1 MSKTFEELRKEMQSN
16 YGRQVNGR
24 QVKGPIEVK
33 ATEESKTSFSDIRK
47 EMNDK
52 YNLVSKVN
60 DDFINTFYTDANNY
74 LKSAKDTYDGI
85 EYSTAASIYGSQ
97 AETIADLRKRS
108 GAIRQ
113 YLKANKNSIDSKTYD
128 AFSSDLDSLED
139 TLSKYLDS
147 FSEAKKYYG
156 QFKNEDDYNV
166 AKLYSMSSKEI
177 KDHIQKLM
185 GEKASA
191 VLSGDL
197 DALKNKDGLFYT
209 LSDGSKVSLQDIYEA
224 KMLEEDL
231 KDPDFEYYSQ
241 IGANVKNPN
250 IEAVP
255 DKGLYIGKLRIFGKD
270 GADVG
275 NVVTMSRD
283 NADYIAFM
291 EANGGTT
298 AEYGLKSKYRFM
310 TDEEVSIYNYYLGK
324 GDKEKADDYLDSL
337 EDTLS
342 QRQGG
347 QIAEN
352 IKGNKF
358 QELIFAAGAGLENF
372 AYGVGNLDNYIMGT
386 KADPLSATQYAAP
399 TVRENMEGGWGVAYD
414 VVNTTAN
421 MLPSI
426 MVGMATGGVGGSIT
440 MGVSTMGNAYAE
452 MRNLGYDE
460 WQSRGY
466 GFLVGASEAV
476 LQYALGG
483 ISKLGGKVSGNAVS
497 KLVSKVDNAL
507 ARTAIKL
514 GGNMASEGLEEAI
527 QTALEPAFKALMTG
541 EDFEAAEWDDILYS
555 ALLGA
560 LSAGMLEG
568 VPTIAGTV
576 VNSQQAQKYYGSDPN
591 ALVGEALEI
600 DPDNAHAQ
608 RMQSRLDSGKNVSG
622 YQLNR
627 LVEANEQTLRT
638 QDKATMKS
646 AVEKKL
652 TELGEKG
659 DIGKLADIIVKAQ
672 TGETLTRSERST
684 LVNSKYGRRVST
696 TLNPD
701 IIEQGGYDTAWAENI
716 GTERI
721 NAESYNKGLYDL
733 ATEKAGVT
741 VSEKK
746 PSVTVDATKKEIAT
760 ESKFEVSTD
769 GKTKLG
775 DTEVSIKEI
784 ASVKN
789 GEVMLRLEDGSTVKA
804 RDVEYGSSDEGLLY
818 ENVVHMGL
826 NAATANAFVSG
837 YDGSV
842 PVAEYALG
850 FRQAYRYGELG
861 IPKQE
866 INSEDFS
873 LGISLAQRSLAYDLG
888 KTDAK
893 YKASENESKKVK
905 IASTDAIKSEKI
917 ATKGEKK
924 GKLHN
929 SLKPTNET
937 QRASLKALGV
947 IAEALGI
954 DIYTF
959 ESDVVDGKRQGSN
972 GWYDRVHNRLY
983 IDLYAGSDGS
993 GTMLYTTAHE
1003 LTHHIREKLPAKFKA
1018 FADFL
1023 FEEYGKEGISV
1034 SELIAEKRAF
1044 LEEKGRITPDMSE
1057 QEAYDLAYEEVVA
1070 DSCESFLADGDAVA
1084 KIAEL
1089 KAKDK
1094 TLWQTIKDFITSLV
1108 ARIKAAYEGLSPNS
1122 VEGRLVA
1129 EMLDSAEKLQ
1139 QMWTEMLVE
1148 ASDVVE
1154 IDTDTKSVVPIMNS
1168 ERTWTASEYVTERK
1182 ATAEKIAKALDVDMK
1197 TAYKYIDDINS
1208 VAKLIADDRAR
1219 LDYEPNLDENA
1230 TVLKPNS
1237 DYKYSVDMSTL
1248 CAKRLLFTGTFD
1260 AIQRALPNT
1269 VFDSEDI
1276 VALREMMQKRGYEVA
1291 CGICYVE
1298 STRREIGRITQD
1310 FIDSYKE
1317 AQKTGKP
1324 ITRINSEGKA
1334 VDLKKT
1340 KDQMK
1345 TSADTSTDKFF
1356 ADKDYTPTLAD
1367 LNTTD
1372 IDLVKRDHP
1381 LVYEAYLNF
1390 MNARGQAKPK
1400 LLETRAEYKGEIL
1413 NHFKY
1418 KSAVTARNNAGG
1430 LRLQS
1435 FSDFEV
1441 PHLID
1446 MMQIVMDMSRV
1457 GLKSQAY
1464 TKVPAFAEVFGDSGV
1479 KINLSL
1485 IAKGDGLDADGN
1497 LIFDDV
1503 EGIDHKKAFDLRN
1516 KFSKNV
1522 GTILVGKND
1531 AHIIAA
1537 MADPRIDYI
1546 IPFHKS
1552 SWKESLYDA
1561 LGLTGYADYTDTQH
1575 EKPIDKD
1582 RKISD
1587 YDPSEYWDFTKT
1599 GDENAQI
1606 YLEKCREDGRIPKFP
1621 QFQGYPGYWKLLIDF
1636 KMYDNDGI
1644 GSPQE
1649 VVQPVFD
1656 MEASERILREYKGG
1670 HKNFPVAKDVVEDFV
1685 KEHKNNIKYSDRID
1699 IVDVNGKQY
1708 DHVIELDYNVFNK
1721 VSRRGSA
1728 YIDFIRNNLINKKI
1742 TVHNSNG
1749 ASEVIEFAKS
1759 NERVRKDGTN
1769 NFKRVLGELEQ
1780 ARNETKKLVIVNADE
1795 TARISQLAQHKTEN
1809 SHQWLDANGWDL
1821 RISYV
1826 MSDKGIIYPV
1836 ELHIAKTKDSRNIL
1850 YDVNVKINEGISI
1863 DKIATSLRSKKNAKQ
1878 AVKVPK
1884 PSNGGLYHKNASV
1897 SSGKKKKNPHSD
1909 RVSYAPT
1916 FYSYMGK
1923 IVDGIKIDKM
1933 GAGGVVSYLK
1943 GRGVK
1948 DEEIKWSGIE
1958 AFLEGKKSVT
1968 KAELQ
1973 EFVARSQ
1980 LTIEEKLG
1988 EGGAEITLEPSA
2000 YAAFGEDSWMVMRGG
2015 ELLDTYTWSE
2025 DSGLYESDETGG
2037 GFKTKERVLEYF
2049 KEKYGSGDTRWGK
2062 YKLEGGTNYREFV
2075 FKMPHSSYS
2084 NSAMSVHW
2092 GIDAKGV
2099 LAHARIQDMTTA
2111 DGKKMLFVEEIQS
2124 DWHNAGQKFGY
2135 EGEDTEASLASK
2147 DYKTIESMLRLLRI
2161 QGFMEG
2167 DEVKVSEELAALD
2180 VYARA
2185 LKTFDVSIERTH
2197 FGGDP
2202 SEPLVYV
2209 MWWDGDA
2216 TTVEEDATE
2225 FKESI
2230 ESDLLH
2236 IRDNDLID
2244 FAHAE
2249 IAPDAPFKDTYHEY
2263 VLKRL
2268 LRMAAEEGYDSIGW
2282 TTADIQSDRWSNEYA
2297 EGYRIEYDQDIPKF
2311 LRKYG
2316 KKWGATV
2323 GKTPLPGLNS
2333 KETYYDVNREESFD
2347 SFAVWQDT
2355 VRETIDQQG
2364 GDQRYVLFGMDGNDW
2379 IAYDKRTGIEYDRAK
2394 VNKTSDSVWSM
2405 DITDS
2410 MKDSVLYEGQVLYQD
2425 RDSDSFS
2432 NRSLLAN
2439 ALEGVAQNDIERNKL
2454 KEYKNKISLI
2464 ESEQAKLA
2472 ELRAKIKELSFATG
2486 PRDNDAIK
2494 KLRFA
2499 ENQTANR
2506 INTYDRQLLSLE
2518 ATTALKGVLEREKQM
2533 AYKRAEQ
2540 KGKEALKAQR
2550 EKDRERNAKTQREL
2564 MTRYQESRKKGIEGR
2579 KMTEMRYKIK
2589 TVVNELN
2596 QYLTKGTKDKHVP
2609 IGLQKPI
2616 AEALAAVN
2624 MDTVGAEERIAKKQ
2638 AEMRVAK
2645 SLEEMQRLSKEIE
2658 HIQEMGGNMEAKLS
2672 RLKTAYDSI
2681 INSDDPLV
2689 AGSHDEVISNTIDRV
2704 MEVVGNTPLRDMS
2717 LYQLEA
2723 VYDMYRMVLTSVR
2736 NANKAFKAAKNEEIS
2751 VIANRVMEEIDK
2763 LGKKQKL
2770 YRTKAAQTA
2779 SSFDWN
2785 NLKPV
2790 YAFERIGSSTFTE
2803 VFNAVREG
2811 EDTWARDMSEAEA
2824 FREENFKKHKYDSWD
2839 FKKRYSFTSTSGM
2852 QFELSL
2858 DQIMSLYA
2866 YSKREQAKD
2875 HLKKGGIVFDETT
2888 EVTVKTKLG
2897 IPVKFNPTQ
2906 ATAYNLSDETLV
2918 DIIGKLT
2925 PEQIAF
2931 VDAMQDYLSTTMGEK
2946 GNEVSLALYDV
2957 KLYKEKNYFPLK
2969 SATQFMAKA
2978 KEQQKG
2984 EVKIKNSGFSK
2995 ETTPKASNPIVLTP
3009 FMDVWAGHVNEMSM
3023 YHAFVLPLEDFY
3035 RVFNYKTPTSDTM
3048 ATESVEMFLQNAH
3061 GKAATQYI
3069 DQLLKDLNGGA
3080 VSDPRES
3087 LGKAM
3092 MSNFKKAAVMASLSV
3107 VVQQPTAMVRATAL
3121 VDAKYFAGKKLS
3133 KGKHKAMWE
3142 EVKKYAPV
3150 AVIKEMGYFDTGMGR
3165 GAVEWLK
3172 GEKTLMDKVDDAVSK
3187 APALADEV
3195 TWVAI
3200 WNAVKRET
3208 LHTHKNLQPNSEAF
3222 LKAVGERFTE
3232 VIVKTQVYDSTLSR
3246 SANMRSKGA
3255 LMNMWTA
3262 FMAEPTTSINMLQ
3275 SGIWEAKK
3283 GNKKHLARVMGAVYG
3298 SVVLNAALV
3307 SLVYAMRDDDEDE
3320 TFLEKYL
3327 SRFTTEVIDG
3337 VNPLTYIPFVKD
3349 IWSIAQGFDV
3359 ERADMSL
3366 VTDVIDSL
3374 QQMVK
3379 VANKDTS
3386 NMNEEELAEHKKAV
3400 SEAIFSITENLS
3412 SLVGIPVKNV
3422 RRDINGIINTIG
3434 TVKTDASGRKTT
3446 AGSLGDNILED
3457 VKDSIPVW
3465 GWFPDKSKGDKLYN
3479 AIINGDTAYIDRL
3492 KEAYKS
3498 DSAFDSAI
3506 RSALRENDPR
3516 IKEAAESAVKGDFE
3530 KYNRLIEE
3538 IIGEGNF
3545 SKANIRAAVKSEINE
3560 MTKDEDETD
3569 TASKDKDV
3577 SIYETEYVYREVV
3590 DGDIVMAHAMKED
3603 IIRTAISNGKE
3614 REEAEKSFNNSFT
3627 NYVKG
3632 RYDDGELSDNEAK
3645 NILVSFGIKSEEEA
3659 SSKVQ
3664 YWSFKNE
3671 YPDYNLSEEA
3681 VNKYYNEVAPS
3692 GIGIS
3697 VYYDYY
3703 EQRGKAK
3710 GTDSN
3715 GDGKADSGSVKDEV
3729 LEVID
3734 SLPISSSQKDV
3745 LYFLNGWAESKLYEA
3760 PWH

>member
-1 MSKTFEELRKEMQSN
+1 MAKTFEELRKEMQSN
-16 YGRQVNGR
+16 YGRQVKSDPR
-24 QVKGPIEVK
+24 E
-33 ATEESKTSFSDIRK
+33 TEPSEENKTRFSDLRK
-47 EMNDK
+47 EMNEK
-52 YNLVSKVN
+52 YNLVSKVDN
-60 DDFINTFYTDANNY
+60 DFINTFYTDANNY

-97 AETIADLRKRS
+97 AETVADLRARS

-128 AFSSDLDSLED
+128 SFSSDLDSLEE

-156 QFKNEDDYNV
+156 QFKTEDDYNV
-166 AKLYSMSSKEI
+166 AKLYSMSSEEI
-177 KDHIQKLM
+177 KEHIQKLM

-191 VLSGDL
+191 VLSRDL

-608 RMQSRLDSGKNVSG
+608 RMQARLDSGKNVSG

-638 QDKATMKS
+638 QDKATIKS
-646 AVEKKL
+646 VVEQKL
-652 TELGEKG
+652 TSLGEKG

-721 NAESYNKGLYDL
+721 NAEAYNKGLYDL
-733 ATEKAGVT
+733 ATDKAGVT
-741 VSEKK
+741 LGNQK

-873 LGISLAQRSLAYDLG
+873 LGISLVQRSLAYDLG

-959 ESDVVDGKRQGSN
+959 ESSTDAEGKRLGENGS
-972 GWYDRVHNRLY
+972 YDPRTKTLR
-983 IDLYAGSDGS
+983 IDLYAGADGK
-993 GTMLYTTAHE
+993 GTMLYTAAHE

-1154 IDTDTKSVVPIMNS
+1154 IDTDTKSVAPIMNS

-1182 ATAEKIAKALDVDMK
+1182 ATAEKIAKALGVDMK

-1219 LDYEPNLDENA
+1219 LDYEPNLDEHA

-1503 EGIDHKKAFDLRN
+1503 EGIDHKKAFDLRD

-1636 KMYDNDGI
+1636 KMYDNNGI

-1649 VVQPVFD
+1649 VVQPVFKMD
-1656 MEASERILREYKGG
+1656 AAERILREYKGG
-1670 HKNFPVAKDVVEDFV
+1670 HKSFPVAKDVVEDFV
-1685 KEHKNNIKYSDRID
+1685 KEHKGKVKYSDRDHFVEDKYFRSQMAKWEDLKHGAYVKVGQIGEKHPLHAVGMPTGVLRYDVSKLKKNMSDHSDYLSVELLTAIPD
-1699 IVDVNGKQY
+1699 IIANPVAISEYSEENTVSVFGDVFVGKSPMMVGVTISKDRAGNDISKVRTFNARKDVGNLITDDTILY
-1708 DHVIELDYNVFNK
+1708 LDENK
-1721 VSRRGSA
+1721 KRTRKWFQACGIQVPLGETKFG
-1728 YIDFIRNNLINKKI
+1728 FIRI
-1742 TVHNSNG
+1742 
-1749 ASEVIEFAKS
+1749 
-1759 NERVRKDGTN
+1759 
-1769 NFKRVLGELEQ
+1769 
-1780 ARNETKKLVIVNADE
+1780 
-1795 TARISQLAQHKTEN
+1795 ISQKT
-1809 SHQWLDANGWDL
+1809 
-1821 RISYV
+1821 
-1826 MSDKGIIYPV
+1826 
-1836 ELHIAKTKDSRNIL
+1836 DS
-1850 YDVNVKINEGISI
+1850 VNRKF
-1863 DKIATSLRSKKNAKQ
+1863 
-1878 AVKVPK
+1878 
-1884 PSNGGLYHKNASV
+1884 
-1897 SSGKKKKNPHSD
+1897 SD
-1909 RVSYAPT
+1909 RSSYAPT

-1973 EFVARSQ
+1973 EFVAGSQ

-2025 DSGLYESDETGG
+2025 DSELYESDATGG
-2037 GFKTKERVLEYF
+2037 GFSTKERVLEYF
-2049 KEKYGSGDTRWGK
+2049 KEKYGSGDTRWEK

-2216 TTVEEDATE
+2216 NTVEEDATE

-2364 GDQRYVLFGMDGNDW
+2364 GDQRNVLFGMDGNDW

-2425 RDSDSFS
+2425 RDHDSFS

-2439 ALEGVAQNDIERNKL
+2439 ALESVAQNEIERNKL
-2454 KEYKNKISLI
+2454 KEYKEKISLI

-2472 ELRAKIKELSFATG
+2472 ELRGKIKELSFATG
-2486 PRDNDAIK
+2486 PRDTDAIN

-2506 INTYDRQLLSLE
+2506 INTYDRQLLNLE

-2579 KMTEMRYKIK
+2579 HKTEMRYKIK

-2645 SLEEMQRLSKEIE
+2645 SPEEMQRLSKEIE

-2681 INSDDPLV
+2681 INSDDPLI
-2689 AGSHDEVISNTIDRV
+2689 AGSHDDVISNTISKV
-2704 MEVVGNTPLRDMS
+2704 IEVVGDTPLRDMS

-2751 VIANRVMEEIDK
+2751 VIANRVMAEMDK
-2763 LGKKQKL
+2763 LGKKNP
-2770 YRTKAAQTA
+2770 YRTKAGQTA
-2779 SSFDWN
+2779 SQFNWN

-2790 YAFERIGSSTFTE
+2790 YAFEKIGSATFTE
-2803 VFNAVREG
+2803 VFNAVRAG
-2811 EDTWARDMSEAEA
+2811 EDTWARDMSEAQA

-2866 YSKREQAKD
+2866 YSKREQARD

-3080 VSDPRES
+3080 VSDPRET
-3087 LGKAM
+3087 LGKAV
-3092 MSNFKKAAVMASLSV
+3092 MSKFKKASVVASLSV
-3107 VVQQPTAMVRATAL
+3107 VVQQPTAIVRATAL
-3121 VDAKYFAGKKLS
+3121 VDAKYFAGKKAT
-3133 KGKHKAMWE
+3133 KGKHKEKWE
-3142 EVKKYAPV
+3142 EVKKYAPI

-3165 GAVEWLK
+3165 GSVEWLK
-3172 GEKTLMDKVDDAVSK
+3172 GEKTFMDKVDDAVSK

-3208 LHTHKNLQPNSEAF
+3208 LHTHKDLQPNSEAF

-3246 SANMRSKGA
+3246 SANMRSKGG

-3283 GNKKHLARVMGAVYG
+3283 GNKKYLARVMGAVYG

-3379 VANKDTS
+3379 VASKDTS
-3386 NMNEEELAEHKKAV
+3386 NMNEEELADHKKALSKAV
-3400 SEAIFSITENLS
+3400 FGITDTLS

-3434 TVKTDASGRKTT
+3434 TIKADASGRKTT

-3479 AIINGDTAYIDRL
+3479 AIVNGDTAYVDRL

-3498 DSAFDSAI
+3498 ESAFDSAI

-3603 IIRTAISNGKE
+3603 IIRTYIANGKE

-3627 NYVKG
+3627 NYVQG

-3671 YPDYNLSEEA
+3671 YPDYDLSEEA

-3715 GDGKADSGSVKDEV
+3715 GDGKADSGSVKSEV

-3745 LYFLNGWAESKLYEA
+3745 LYFLNGWAESTLNEA